1 MDRTYHG
8 AARRTR
14 RQRGAIITC
23 VQDRRQRAPRCGSR
37 FARDA
42 QFQCLPAVIGR
53 FVQALLTVE
62 HRGQLAVGWRE
73 PRIER
78 DRLAQGLLRRA
89 IVAKRAA
96 SVLATD
102 VNESVLALARGK
114 PYPRNNVS
122 FRRLDIYSD
131 ERVTQRFD
139 AGLAA
144 FWWSHVPRQ
153 DLGRFVEHFHRRLE
167 ADARVVYLD
176 NRYVEGSSSPLTRTD
191 AHGNTYQMRSLD
203 DGSRYE
209 VLKNIPDASELA
221 DALGDRAQS
230 LDYVELE
237 YFWYASYRVVVP

>member
-1 MDRTYHG
+1 MQDTAPDSNLKDYY
-8 AARRTR
+8 ARRADEYER
-14 RQRGAIITC
+14 IYDKPERQSDLERLKEAI
-23 VQDRRQRAPRCGSR
+23 P
-37 FARDA
+37 
-42 QFQCLPAVIGR
+42 
-53 FVQALLTVE
+53 
-62 HRGQLAVGWRE
+62 
-73 PRIER
+73 
-78 DRLAQGLLRRA
+78 GLLDGRHVLEIA
-89 IVAKRAA
+89 CGTGYWTQFVAKRAA

-102 VNESVLALARGK
+102 VNESVLVLARGK

-122 FRRLDIYSD
+122 FERLDIYAD

-191 AHGNTYQMRSLD
+191 AHGNTYQTRSLD

-221 DALGDRAQS
+221 AALGDRARS
-230 LDYVELE
+230 LEYVELE
-237 YFWYASYRVVVP
+237 YFWYASYRVAIP